1 MSLDLRTILEQAGI
15 PPVRET
21 KKEILA
27 RCPMHEQRTGK
38 PDHHPSWSINQYT
51 YTHFCFSCGY
61 KGTLNSLLIDVLG
74 EAPEDLE
81 KTLAKEGFIRKMAE
95 AREAPDTV
103 LEPVKPILTEWVL
116 HNIHIDVPER
126 MLSFRHL
133 QRTAIDFY
141 EVRWD
146 TDTKRYVLPLRSVA
160 GELLGAQYRQK
171 GSVYTLPEGI
181 PKSQTFFGFGQCCDQ
196 EYCAV
201 VESPLD
207 AVRLFGL
214 GIPALSPLGAW
225 VSKDQIRLLA
235 CNFKRVYLALDNDK
249 TGNESCEQLRP
260 ALTRAGTAAMKW
272 SYEGLIDEE
281 GEPAKDP
288 GDVDDDDLLLASW
301 ARTLRM
307 GL

>member
-1 MSLDLRTILEQAGI
+1 MSLDLRNILEQAGI
-15 PPVRET
+15 TPVRES

-133 QRTAIDFY
+133 RRSAVDFY

-146 TDTKRYVLPLRSVA
+146 TDTKRWVLPLRSVA

-181 PKSQTFFGFGQCCDQ
+181 PKSRRSSASASAANRNTAPSWSRHSTPYASSASASRRSRHSEHGYRRIRSVSWRATSSVSTWLWTTTRQVTRVASNSARRSLEPG
-196 EYCAV
+196 
-201 VESPLD
+201 PL
-207 AVRLFGL
+207 
-214 GIPALSPLGAW
+214 P
-225 VSKDQIRLLA
+225 
-235 CNFKRVYLALDNDK
+235 
-249 TGNESCEQLRP
+249 
-260 ALTRAGTAAMKW
+260 
-272 SYEGLIDEE
+272 
-281 GEPAKDP
+281 
-288 GDVDDDDLLLASW
+288 
-301 ARTLRM
+301 
-307 GL
+307 